1 MTEIDSTPAVV
12 PDSMPDSR
20 PDSRP
25 DNVPAAEPGATSAA
39 LHVLA
44 VPAFDDNYLWL
55 LHDGRN
61 AAVVDPG
68 DAEPVLAALQ
78 EHGLTLTAILLT
90 HHHRDHIGGVPALL
104 QRHAVPVFGPRN
116 DGIGAVTQPLGEGDR
131 ITVPGIGLALNVFD
145 VPGHTHGHIAYYSD
159 SGESARTK
167 QPWLFCGD
175 TLFAGGCGRL
185 FEGTPAQMAA
195 SLDKLA
201 ALPPATLVFCAHE
214 YTLSN
219 LRFAL
224 AVEPG
229 NGALQARM
237 ETDSAKRQR
246 GVPTVPSTIALERAT
261 NPFLR
266 YREPGIAQQ
275 LAARGKVAPDAV
287 PLAVFAALREY
298 KNHF

>member
-1 MTEIDSTPAVV
+1 MTVTDSASKPV
-12 PDSMPDSR
+12 PDSAADAVVDSI
-20 PDSRP
+20 
-25 DNVPAAEPGATSAA
+25 PGS
-39 LHVLA
+39 LHVLP

-55 LHDGRN
+55 IHDGRN

-78 EHGLTLTAILLT
+78 AHALTLTAILLT

-104 QRHAVPVFGPRN
+104 QRYQVPVFGPRH
-116 DGIGAVTQPLGEGDR
+116 DGIAAVTQPLGEGDR
-131 ITVPGIGLALNVFD
+131 IMVPGIGLALTAID
-145 VPGHTHGHIAYYSD
+145 VPGHTNGHIAYYSD
-159 SGESARTK
+159 SDGRDGVGK
-167 QPWLFCGD
+167 RRLFCGD

-201 ALPPATLVFCAHE
+201 ALPPDTQVFCAHE
-214 YTLSN
+214 YTLAN
-219 LRFAL
+219 LRFAS

-229 NGALQARM
+229 NDSLRARM
-237 ETDSAKRQR
+237 EDDAAKRQR
-246 GVPTVPSTIALERAT
+246 GEPTVPSTIGVERAT

-266 YREPGIAQQ
+266 YREQGIAQR
-275 LAARGKVAPDAV
+275 LAADGKVAPGAP
-287 PLAVFAALREY
+287 PLAVFTALREY